1 MSLLN
6 KSKQELYGEQ
16 TIKRIQKAAK
26 PNIGDIGIGIL
37 QSIQSGLKER
47 VKNNLERINTNF
59 EDEELRLTNLYNDYS
74 QTENLINELEK
85 KGNGNLVTGIMY
97 DKISKVKD
105 TASVEGF
112 RARVDGANP
121 NDNFF
126 VQLKNESEKEAS
138 ILQQRLK
145 ELGTL
150 RTSYDPDNI
159 EEGILATGLKTEPQ
173 FKKPVRDAVKTISL
187 NQKTKGSNNFL
198 DEVMSTIGISSRG
211 DYSMIDDFYEK
222 EANIDKIIKSS
233 LAARDALP
241 IYSGDSELLKSY
253 IENKTDAA
261 NNKGLNSPDKLKE
274 DFPQLMA
281 DMREFVKLELG
292 LEGNGSFYFM
302 PKRDNDSKKLKD
314 FTEEEL
320 TNFTNKYGYTKEDIN
335 RLYFNAE
342 ALGEEIFATNSNV
355 LGRLEQSSPTMLL
368 SADNDKK
375 LSAIEAR
382 ELYKKYDYD
391 INKVPAEKRRLV
403 VSLLELEN
411 EGISPI
417 DDDVYLQTASIIQTK
432 TNTLLN
438 DNRQR
443 LYNNLPSASK
453 MTANYTIIAHA
464 DSLIQNTSLERDKAI
479 NVAINI
485 QKLGLVTGKEYSEL
499 FGIFTE
505 GDIKNKLPQ
514 EEFLA
519 QPFVPYD
526 TKEGRVVQPLLDY
539 YPANKILSES
549 RLEEITNQLNK
560 TPIYF
565 YEPKT
570 ITTNNPTMFETGTRY
585 QVGQAVFTF
594 SREADVNGNRWTRT
608 K

>member
-74 QTENLINELEK
+74 QTESLINELEK

-126 VQLKNESEKEAS
+126 VQLKNESEKEAA

-150 RTSYDPDNI
+150 RTSYDPENI

-261 NNKGLNSPDKLKE
+261 NNKGPNSPDKLKE

-314 FTEEEL
+314 FTQEEL

-342 ALGEEIFATNSNV
+342 ALGEAVFADNSNV

-368 SADNDKK
+368 SEENDKK

-391 INKVPAEKRRLV
+391 INKVPVEKRRLV

-417 DDDVYLQTASIIQTK
+417 DNDVYLQNASTIQTK
-432 TNTLLN
+432 TKTLLN

-443 LYNNLPSASK
+443 LYNNLPSTAK

-464 DSLIQNTSLERDKAI
+464 DTLIQNTSLERD
-479 NVAINI
+479 
-485 QKLGLVTGKEYSEL
+485 
-499 FGIFTE
+499 
-505 GDIKNKLPQ
+505 
-514 EEFLA
+514 
-519 QPFVPYD
+519 
-526 TKEGRVVQPLLDY
+526 
-539 YPANKILSES
+539 
-549 RLEEITNQLNK
+549 
-560 TPIYF
+560 
-565 YEPKT
+565 
-570 ITTNNPTMFETGTRY
+570 
-585 QVGQAVFTF
+585 
-594 SREADVNGNRWTRT
+594 
-608 K
+608 

>member
-1 MSLLN
+1 
-6 KSKQELYGEQ
+6 
-16 TIKRIQKAAK
+16 
-26 PNIGDIGIGIL
+26 
-37 QSIQSGLKER
+37 
-47 VKNNLERINTNF
+47 
-59 EDEELRLTNLYNDYS
+59 
-74 QTENLINELEK
+74 
-85 KGNGNLVTGIMY
+85 MY

-105 TASVEGF
+105 TASVDGF

-126 VQLKNESEKEAS
+126 VQLKNEAEEEAFILEK
-138 ILQQRLK
+138 RLK

-159 EEGILATGLKTEPQ
+159 EEGILATGLQTEAQ
-173 FKKPVRDAVKTISL
+173 FKKPMRDAIKTISL

-198 DEVMSTIGISSRG
+198 DEIMTTVGISSRG
-211 DYSMIDDFYEK
+211 DYSMIDDFYLK

-241 IYSGDSELLKSY
+241 IYSGDSELLKNY
-253 IENKTDAA
+253 IETKTDAA
-261 NNKGLNSPDKLKE
+261 NNKGPNSPDKVKE
-274 DFPQLMA
+274 KFPKLMA
-281 DMREFVKLELG
+281 DMREFVTLHLN

-302 PKRDNDSKKLKD
+302 PLRDNDSKKLRD
-314 FTEEEL
+314 YTTEEL
-320 TNFTNKYGYTKEDIN
+320 AKFTDMYGYTKKDIDN
-335 RLYFNAE
+335 LYFNAE
-342 ALGEEIFATNSNV
+342 AFGEAIFADNSNV
-355 LGRLEQSSPTMLL
+355 LGRLEQSSATMLL
-368 SADNDKK
+368 SAENDKK

-382 ELYKKYDYD
+382 ELYKKYGYD
-391 INKVPAEKRRLV
+391 INKVPPEKRRLV
-403 VSLLELEN
+403 VSLLGLEN
-411 EGISPI
+411 TGINPI
-417 DDDVYLQTASIIQTK
+417 DDKVYLQIAPIIETK
-432 TNTLLN
+432 TTTLLN
-438 DNRQR
+438 DDRKI
-443 LYNNLPSASK
+443 LYNNLPPSAR

-464 DSLIQNTSLERDKAI
+464 DNLIQNTSLEKDKAI

-499 FGIFTE
+499 FGLFTE

-526 TKEGRVVQPLLDY
+526 TEDGRVVQPLLDY
-539 YPANKILSES
+539 YAADKILSEN

-560 TPIYF
+560 TPLYF
-565 YEPKT
+565 YEPTT

-594 SREADVNGNRWTRT
+594 SREADVNGNRWIRT